1 MADFST
7 SQNRRLQNSW
17 TVPAFRWL
25 FAGIFLS
32 ALVGVFAP
40 ATSAGAQNSDLR
52 PLVDKLSRLER
63 DLTLLQRQVYGEK
76 GAPAPASSTGTTAAA
91 KERVGNIS
99 TNFALRMET
108 RFNGLDQQ
116 MREITGKLEDMAF
129 RVKEMNKR
137 VDLVSS
143 DFELR
148 LNALE
153 QGGASVGTNS
163 QPQPDVEM
171 TEDELSDGA
180 SAPYDPNMGEGVGTL
195 GTVRVSPDAA
205 AVTEPGV
212 AMPPTESV
220 VVEEEVEVAIL
231 PEGTPNEQYEHSLG
245 FLWQS
250 NYGKAEGALKAFLA
264 AHPDHPLAGNAQ
276 YWLGETYYVRK
287 DYTSAAV
294 AFAEGFEAYA
304 DSPKAPDN
312 LLKLGLSLA
321 QIDEKDQACRAL
333 GELQKRYPDAATSI
347 QNRASKEREKI
358 GCK

>member
-1 MADFST
+1 MSDSST
-7 SQNRRLQNSW
+7 LQNRRLQNRW

-25 FAGIFLS
+25 LASVFLS
-32 ALVGVFAP
+32 VFVGIFAP
-40 ATSAGAQNSDLR
+40 AMPAGAQDSNLR

-76 GAPAPASSTGTTAAA
+76 GAPVSASSTATTAAA
-91 KERVGNIS
+91 KEGRSNIS

-129 RVKEMNKR
+129 RVEEMNKR

-143 DFELR
+143 DFEYR
-148 LNALE
+148 LSALE
-153 QGGASVGTNS
+153 QGGASVRTNS
-163 QPQPDVEM
+163 QPQPNVEM
-171 TEDELSDGA
+171 TEDELSDGE

-195 GTVRVSPDAA
+195 GTVRISPDD
-205 AVTEPGV
+205 AVAPGPKTALSPTEP
-212 AMPPTESV
+212 V

-231 PEGTPNEQYEHSLG
+231 PEGTPNEQYEYSLG

-287 DYTSAAV
+287 DYTNAAV
-294 AFAEGFEAYA
+294 AFAEGFERYA

-312 LLKLGLSLA
+312 LLKLSLSLA

-347 QNRASKEREKI
+347 LSRASKEREKI